1 MGFAEDLKTASK
13 LSEGRLDEKPS
24 DCKHCS
30 PVSVG
35 VFGTH
40 YACMNEKHRG
50 YGMQPPF
57 CIECEKYEKEDVKTM
72 QTGKNEW

>member
-1 MGFAEDLKTASK
+1 MGKREIIMDFAEDLKAASK
-13 LSEGRLDEKPS
+13 LSGDRLDEKPS
-24 DCKHCS
+24 DCKHCC

-40 YACMNEKHRG
+40 YACMNENYKE

-57 CIECEKYEKEDVKTM
+57 CIECEGYEKEV
-72 QTGKNEW
+72 